1 MESPELG
8 GYHRCQAM
16 PRNYYEIPHREGFF
30 ELDHYD
36 LYYRAFGSGDTVLLG
51 LHGGP
56 GSSSDSIAPL
66 AQHGSER
73 ITVYLYDQFGSG
85 RSDRPA
91 NGDFDRYTVEHYREE
106 VDAVRREL
114 EAETMILF
122 GQSWGSMVALE
133 YVLHYPEN
141 VSKLILSGALH
152 DVADAIEVMRR
163 ARQEALT
170 DDELETMREH
180 ESNRDFDNSEY
191 QELIEKVYSE
201 RLIRGEKPI
210 WAEKMDI
217 NMDLYGLMWGPTEFV
232 LAETARLR
240 DWSVKERLSKIEV
253 PTLITVGEHDEIA
266 PEISQDIAD
275 RMPDAR
281 LEVIEDASHSL
292 WDKPERR
299 NAVIDGF
306 LTQ

>member
-1 MESPELG
+1 
-8 GYHRCQAM
+8 M

-30 ELDHYD
+30 ELDDYD

-66 AQHGSER
+66 AQHGSDR

-91 NGDFDRYTVEHYREE
+91 DGDFDRYTVEHYREE
-106 VDAVRREL
+106 VDDVRREL
-114 EAETMILF
+114 DAETMILF
-122 GQSWGSMVALE
+122 GQSWGTMVALE
-133 YVLHYPEN
+133 YVLRYPEK

-152 DVADAIEVMRR
+152 DVADAIEVMRQ
-163 ARQEALT
+163 ARQEELT
-170 DDELETMREH
+170 DEELETVREH
-180 ESNRDFDNSEY
+180 EANRDFDNSEY

-201 RLIRGEKPI
+201 RLLRGEKPI
-210 WAEKMDI
+210 WAEKMEL
-217 NMDLYGLMWGPTEFV
+217 NMDLYGLMWGPTEFG
-232 LAETARLR
+232 LADTARLR
-240 DWSVKERLSKIEV
+240 DWSVKERLSEIEV

-266 PEISQDIAD
+266 PEISRDIAD

-281 LEVIEDASHSL
+281 LEVIEDASHSI
-292 WDKPERR
+292 WDEPETR

-306 LTQ
+306 LKE